1 MYDSI
6 ALLAALQHHGEGSA
20 PDEIIM
26 GRDEN
31 EPKKPRGRGRPFR
44 PGESGNP
51 AGRPQGSKNL
61 TKLLLEKLDARADEL
76 IDSLIERALKGDA
89 AATKIISDRV
99 MPVQKGSFV
108 DFVLPE
114 RLPDGS
120 MDIVKVQEN
129 LLEAVALGKI
139 TPADAAHISMIFDK
153 IMSARNEIYFHDQ
166 VFDMVD
172 KVQKIEKLIK
182 E

>member
-1 MYDSI
+1 MPYWLLFSI
-6 ALLAALQHHGEGSA
+6 IEKGSA

-31 EPKKPRGRGRPFR
+31 EPRKPRGRGRPFR
-44 PGESGNP
+44 PGQSGNP

-76 IDSLIERALKGDA
+76 IDNLIERALKGDA
-89 AATKIISDRV
+89 SATKIISDRV

-108 DFVLPE
+108 DFDLPE

-139 TPADAAHISMIFDK
+139 TPADAAHISLIFDK
-153 IMSARNEIYFHDQ
+153 IMSARNEAYFHDK
-166 VFDMVD
+166 VFEV
-172 KVQKIEKLIK
+172 VNEVEKIEKLVK
-182 E
+182 